1 MAFRPLGNSDHVVV
15 AVSIDFPTNSQW
27 GCPSSSDSLTI
38 FVLIGAVFM
47 IIWEMFH
54 GRMSLDSVLLLLL
67 VSFLS
72 GFRLE
77 LMHICPIHLHGF
89 QLLMQLPQFIEI
101 TFFVCTNKLNL
112 QNLKQSSC
120 RLVIVAKGF
129 LKLPN
134 LHMIIKQKSPSFPRN
149 VALWTFG
156 KLTIV
161 FLTKL
166 NLLYLYSTPRNVVFC
181 IW

>member
-1 MAFRPLGNSDHVVV
+1 
-15 AVSIDFPTNSQW
+15 
-27 GCPSSSDSLTI
+27 
-38 FVLIGAVFM
+38 
-47 IIWEMFH
+47 MFH

-89 QLLMQLPQFIEI
+89 QLFMQLPQFIEI

-134 LHMIIKQKSPSFPRN
+134 LLLLINHLVQNPLLPRN
-149 VALWTFG
+149 FALWTFG

-161 FLTKL
+161 FLTKA
-166 NLLYLYSTPRNVVFC
+166 NLLYLYSTPRNVAFC
-181 IW
+181 I